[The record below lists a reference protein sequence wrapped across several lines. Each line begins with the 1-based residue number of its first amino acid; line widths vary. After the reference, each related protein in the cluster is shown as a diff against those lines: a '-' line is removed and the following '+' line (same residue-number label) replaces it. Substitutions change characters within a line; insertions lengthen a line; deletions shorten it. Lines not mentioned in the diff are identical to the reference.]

1 MHNRKKPI
9 SALIFDAGDVLVHK
23 LPDDKLK
30 VWKEILTHFQI
41 SNLDP
46 QEYFTQLYNKVRIC
60 GSDSNSETDFINL
73 PDIPSLNIPIHLIE
87 EYEIEKWW
95 ENPDPQL
102 FNTIFQLW
110 KIGYK
115 IGILTDSALHSET
128 IRKLLFSVSPYV
140 HEIVSSRDNGAM
152 KPNPQMYL
160 TILSQLNATP
170 ENAVFIAHDP
180 DEIKGAL
187 SIGLSCENFE
197 TVENLSELVERIKTK
212 YDLITR

>member
-1 MHNRKKPI
+1 MHIRKTPI

-23 LPDDKLK
+23 LPDDNLK
-30 VWKEILTHFQI
+30 VWKEILTHFQA

-46 QEYFTQLYNKVRIC
+46 QEHFTQLYNKVRTL
-60 GSDSNSETDFINL
+60 GSDSNSERDFVNL

-87 EYEIEKWW
+87 EYEIERWW

-110 KIGYK
+110 RIGYK
-115 IGILTDSALHSET
+115 IGILTDSVLHSGT
-128 IRKLLFSVSPYV
+128 IRKLLFPVSPYV

-152 KPNPQMYL
+152 KPESQMYL

-170 ENAVFIAHDP
+170 EKAVFIAHDP

-187 SIGLSCENFE
+187 SIGLLCEDFE
-197 TVENLSELVERIKTK
+197 TIRNLSELVERIKRK

>member
-1 MHNRKKPI
+1 MQNRKTPI
-9 SALIFDAGDVLVHK
+9 SALIFDAGDILVHK

-30 VWKEILTHFQI
+30 VWEEIINHFQI

-46 QEYFTQLYNKVRIC
+46 KANFTQLYDKVRTL
-60 GSDSNSETDFINL
+60 GPESNSRTDFVNL
-73 PDIPSLNIPIHLIE
+73 PEIPSFHIPIQLIE

-95 ENPDPQL
+95 ANPDPHL
-102 FNTIFQLW
+102 YNTIFQLW

-115 IGILTDSALHSET
+115 IGILTDSALYSDT
-128 IRKLLFSVSPYV
+128 IRKILSHVSPYV

-160 TILSQLNATP
+160 TILSHLNATP
-170 ENAVFIAHDP
+170 EKSLFIAHDP

-187 SIGLSCENFE
+187 SIGLHCENFE
-197 TVENLSELVERIKTK
+197 TIGNLDKLVERIKRNYFLNTK
-212 YDLITR
+212 